1 MLLTWKGLSPIMG
14 TKATMVSIVP
24 FHHNRGMRDLY
35 PMKLQAP
42 LKDYIW
48 GGTKLKTDYGKKTD
62 LDKVSESWELACHKD
77 GMSMIENGTEA
88 GRTLKAYLD
97 EAGPEVL
104 GEHAKKFPYFPL
116 LIKLIDAKD
125 NLSVQVHPDNDYAMR
140 VEGEFG
146 KTEMWYIV
154 DCEPGAALI
163 YGFKNK
169 ISKEEFERRIADN
182 TLLEV
187 CNQVPVHKGD
197 VFFIASGTL
206 HAIGKGIIICEI
218 QQNSNTTYRV
228 YDYGRVGKDGK
239 PRELHV
245 KKAIDVTNL
254 EPVKEQPHL
263 DAVLDIF
270 ADTKARLLAS
280 CEYFTVY
287 ELEIDGTSH
296 LTAGRDSFQSFTVL
310 DGELTLKAGETEL
323 VFKKGESSFLPAG
336 LGNYTLTGKAQLI
349 LSKV

>member
-1 MLLTWKGLSPIMG
+1 M
-14 TKATMVSIVP
+14 
-24 FHHNRGMRDLY
+24 DLY

-62 LDKVSESWELACHKD
+62 LEKVSESWELACHKD
-77 GMSMIENGTEA
+77 GMSIIENGPEA
-88 GRTLKAYLD
+88 GRTLKSYLD
-97 EAGPEVL
+97 EAGPAVL

-140 VEGEFG
+140 VEGEYG

-154 DCEPGAALI
+154 DCEPGATLI
-163 YGFKNK
+163 YGFDGM
-169 ISKEEFERRIADN
+169 STLAEETEKPEK
-182 TLLEV
+182 T
-187 CNQVPVHKGD
+187 
-197 VFFIASGTL
+197 
-206 HAIGKGIIICEI
+206 IGKGIIICEI

-245 KKAIDVTNL
+245 KKAIDVTKL
-254 EPVKEQPHL
+254 EPVKERPHL
-263 DAVLDIF
+263 DATIDIF
-270 ADTKARLLAS
+270 EGTAARLLAS

-287 ELEIDGTSH
+287 ELDVDGTSH
-296 LTAGRDSFQSFTVL
+296 LTAGEDSFQSFTVL
-310 DGELTLKAGETEL
+310 DGSVTLRTADSELIFQKGET
-323 VFKKGESSFLPAG
+323 SFLPAG
-336 LGNYTLTGKAQLI
+336 LGAYTLTGKARMV
-349 LSKV
+349 LSKI

>member
-1 MLLTWKGLSPIMG
+1 M
-14 TKATMVSIVP
+14 
-24 FHHNRGMRDLY
+24 DLY

-62 LDKVSESWELACHKD
+62 LEKVSESWELACHKD
-77 GMSMIENGTEA
+77 GMSIIENGPEA
-88 GRTLKAYLD
+88 GRTLKSYLD
-97 EAGPEVL
+97 EAGPAVL

-140 VEGEFG
+140 IEGEYG

-154 DCEPGAALI
+154 DCEPGATLI
-163 YGFKNK
+163 YGFTHA
-169 ISKEEFERRIADN
+169 ISKEEFEKRIADN

-228 YDYGRVGKDGK
+228 YDYGRLGKDGK
-239 PRELHV
+239 PRELHI

-254 EPVKEQPHL
+254 EPVKERPHL
-263 DAVLDIF
+263 DAPIDIF
-270 ADTKARLLAS
+270 ADTEARLLAS

-296 LTAGRDSFQSFTVL
+296 LTAGKDSFQSFTVL
-310 DGELTLKAGETEL
+310 DGSVQLHAGDAELT
-323 VFKKGESSFLPAG
+323 FKKGETSFLPAG
-336 LGNYTLTGKAQLI
+336 LGAYTLTGKARLV
-349 LSKV
+349 LSKI